1 MAKRIILCCDGTGQ
15 EFQENKTNPLRL
27 HYCLK
32 NSDQQISFY
41 DPGVGTFDPEG
52 QDTSGGVFSEISS
65 SVGKIVKGQGLGYGI
80 VKNIEDGY
88 RYLMQTFEDGD
99 SVYLFGFSRGA
110 FTAQAIAGFLYKCGL
125 LAAHNENL
133 IPYALEIYLTKG
145 NDRIAKDFKSTM
157 CRPCKPEMLGVWD
170 TVKSLGHHHQDDFF
184 YRNVPS
190 DVANAFHA
198 LAIDEKREDF
208 VPSFWDEKKAQSSQT
223 IEQVWF
229 PGVHSDV
236 GGGYPEDG
244 LANIA
249 LRWMID
255 KATGA
260 GLEFHDGR
268 VKEFVPN
275 PNDELHESDEGWFW
289 KIRGTEKRPIWP
301 GARVHE
307 SVKKRKN
314 YTPKLPKNHK
324 LVS

>member
-15 EFQENKTNPLRL
+15 EFQDNKTNPLRL

-32 NSDQQISFY
+32 NSDKQISFY

-52 QDTSGGVFSEISS
+52 EDTSGGILSDLSS
-65 SVGKIVKGQGLGYGI
+65 SVGKLVKGQGLGYGI

-88 RYLMQTFEDGD
+88 RFLMQTYDDGD

-110 FTAQAIAGFLYKCGL
+110 FTAQAIAGLLYKCGL
-125 LAAHNENL
+125 LAAYNENL

-145 NDRIAKDFKSTM
+145 NKRIARDFKSTM
-157 CRPCKPEMLGVWD
+157 CRPCKPKMLGVWD
-170 TVKSLGHHHQDDFF
+170 TVKSLGRHHQDDFF
-184 YRNVPS
+184 YENLPS

-198 LAIDEKREDF
+198 LAIDEKRDDF
-208 VPSFWDEKKAQSSQT
+208 VPSIWDEKKVQKTQAV
-223 IEQVWF
+223 EQVWF

-236 GGGYPEDG
+236 GGGYREDG

-255 KATGA
+255 RAA
-260 GLEFHDGR
+260 GVGVEFHKGR
-268 VKEFVPN
+268 VEEFKTN
-275 PNDELHESDEGWFW
+275 PDGVLHESDEGLLWM
-289 KIRGTEKRPIWP
+289 IRGIEERPIP
-301 GARVHE
+301 DGALVHE

-314 YTPKLPKNHK
+314 YKPKLPRNHK
-324 LVS
+324 VVS